1 MDGKDKQTENELLRN
16 EAPVYKRVSAEALYH
31 LAGTVHQQRKMIY
44 VGYKHGL
51 YVCLHV

>member
-16 EAPVYKRVSAEALYH
+16 EAPVYKCVSAAALYH
-31 LAGTVHQQRKMIY
+31 VAGTVHQQRKMMR
-44 VGYKHGL
+44 GYKHGL